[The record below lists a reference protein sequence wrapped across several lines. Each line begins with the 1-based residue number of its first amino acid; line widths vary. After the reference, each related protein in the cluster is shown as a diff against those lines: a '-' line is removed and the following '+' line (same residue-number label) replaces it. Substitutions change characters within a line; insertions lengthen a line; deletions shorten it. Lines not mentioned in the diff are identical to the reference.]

1 MDIFVEHLVKKKRTG
16 KDFLKII
23 ACLVGAFIILAIL
36 PLVLMI
42 KYVGAIAFTVCIG
55 LVYLLCRLVTSTNL
69 EYEYCFTNGALDVDK
84 VINMRNRKRLIEV
97 NARKIDMMAS
107 NKNRDFKRY
116 LEDRTTKKI
125 YACTHIDD
133 EGVYFVIFPGK
144 EGRTMLLFNPNDKI
158 KEGFRRYNPQ
168 KVTLDD

>member
-16 KDFLKII
+16 KDFVKIL
-23 ACLVGAFIILAIL
+23 ACLVGVLIILMFV
-36 PLVLMI
+36 PVVLMI
-42 KYVGAIAFTVCIG
+42 KLVGPIAFTACIG
-55 LVYLLCRLVTSTNL
+55 LIYLLYRLITATNL

-84 VINMRNRKRLIEV
+84 VINMRNRKRLLEV

-107 NKNRDFKRY
+107 TKNREFKRY
-116 LEDRTTKKI
+116 LNDSTTKKV

-144 EGRTMLLFNPNDKI
+144 NGRTMLLFNPNEKI

>member
-16 KDFLKII
+16 KDFVKIL
-23 ACLVGAFIILAIL
+23 ACLVGVLIILMFL
-36 PLVLMI
+36 PVVLMI
-42 KYVGAIAFTVCIG
+42 KLVGPIAFTACIG
-55 LVYLLCRLVTSTNL
+55 LIYVLYRLITATNL

-84 VINMRNRKRLIEV
+84 VINMRNRKRLLEV

-107 NKNRDFKRY
+107 TKNREFKRY
-116 LEDRTTKKI
+116 LNDSATKKV

-144 EGRTMLLFNPNDKI
+144 DGRTMLLFNPNDKI

>member
-1 MDIFVEHLVKKKRTG
+1 MKECYIEQLIKQK
-16 KDFLKII
+16 
-23 ACLVGAFIILAIL
+23 AIL
-36 PLVLMI
+36 P
-42 KYVGAIAFTVCIG
+42 TVIMKMMSIG
-55 LVYLLCRLVTSTNL
+55 LIVITVLFWAMTELPLLFALIIIVLAVMMYKRTNL

-84 VINMRNRKRLIEV
+84 VINMRSRKRLLEV

-107 NKNRDFKRY
+107 NKNREFKRY
-116 LEDRTTKKI
+116 LDDRTTKKV

-144 EGRTMLLFNPNDKI
+144 DGRTMLLFNPNDKI

>member
-16 KDFLKII
+16 KDFVKIL
-23 ACLVGAFIILAIL
+23 ACLVGVLIILMFL
-36 PLVLMI
+36 PVVLMI
-42 KYVGAIAFTVCIG
+42 KLVGPIAFTACIG
-55 LVYLLCRLVTSTNL
+55 LIYLLYRLITATNL

-84 VINMRNRKRLIEV
+84 VINMRSRKRLLEV

-107 NKNRDFKRY
+107 NKNREFKRY
-116 LEDRTTKKI
+116 LDDSTTKKV

-144 EGRTMLLFNPNDKI
+144 DGRTMLLFNPNDKI

>member
-16 KDFLKII
+16 KDFVKIL
-23 ACLVGAFIILAIL
+23 ACLVGVLIILMFL
-36 PLVLMI
+36 PVVLMI
-42 KYVGAIAFTVCIG
+42 KLVGPIAFTACIG
-55 LVYLLCRLVTSTNL
+55 LIYLLYRLITATNL

-84 VINMRNRKRLIEV
+84 VINMRSRKRLLEV

-107 NKNRDFKRY
+107 NKNREFKRY
-116 LEDRTTKKI
+116 LDDRTTKKV

-144 EGRTMLLFNPNDKI
+144 NGRTMLLFNPNDKI